1 MANKHTELNTKITPT
16 WCPGCGDFGIWTAFK
31 NAALEE
37 GWNNENTVL
46 IAGIGC
52 HGHIVN
58 FTQITSFEGL
68 HGRALPVAEGLKLA
82 NSGLNVFVFTGDGD
96 CLSEGGN
103 HFLHAC
109 RRNNNIKVILHD
121 NAIYGLTTGQ
131 TSPRSPKGFVS
142 KSTPQ
147 GSFEEPLNPLALAIT
162 AGASF
167 VARGYA
173 GDIDELTGLI
183 KAAAKHKGFALL
195 DVLQP
200 CVTFNKAYSHY
211 YYQKNIYRLDPST
224 HDVTNKMAAL
234 EKSMQWGEK
243 NIPVGVLL
251 QQNKDVY
258 EDLVPQ
264 LKNKT
269 LVRDSVA
276 LKDLTDLYAK
286 FK

>member
-1 MANKHTELNTKITPT
+1 MNKHTKLNTGVTPT

-31 NAALEE
+31 NAAMEE
-37 GWNNENTVL
+37 GWDSKNTVL

-58 FTQITSFEGL
+58 FTHITSFEGL
-68 HGRALPVAEGLKLA
+68 HGRALPVAEGIKLA
-82 NSGLNVFVFTGDGD
+82 NSNLNVFVFTGDGD

-103 HFLHAC
+103 HFIHAC

-121 NAIYGLTTGQ
+121 NAIYGLTVGQ

-147 GSFEEPLNPLALAIT
+147 GNFEEPLNPLSLAIT

-173 GDIDELTGLI
+173 GQIDNLTQLI
-183 KAAAKHKGFALL
+183 KQASKHKGFALI

-200 CVTFNKAYSHY
+200 CVTFNKEYSHY
-211 YYQKNIYRLDPST
+211 YYQKNIYTLDES
-224 HDVTNKMAAL
+224 HDKTNKVAAY
-234 EKSMQWGEK
+234 EKSLQWGEK
-243 NIPVGVLL
+243 NIPMGIFL
-251 QQNKDVY
+251 QQEKDVY

-264 LKNKT
+264 LKNET
-269 LVRDSVA
+269 LVEKPETKRGIG
-276 LKDLTDLYAK
+276 DLYNK
-286 FK
+286 FR